1 MRSAIKVQLWLK
13 IQKERDN
20 SSVSTEEKVYSAE
33 DTEQLDSAAESGAE
47 EKTAA
52 GEGAASGNTEE
63 AKEQGSG
70 READDGRDGSEA
82 AKIETETDIPGS
94 DEEKAS
100 GNGDEE
106 KASGNGDEEKASG
119 NGDEEKDPGT
129 GEEENDSETGEEAP
143 GAEKAAKNEKDGFF
157 GRKYKKELA
166 KKEEELNAL
175 KDRYMR
181 TLAEYENYRK
191 RTEKEKADIYTYAVK
206 DVMTKMLPILDN
218 LERGLAL
225 IPEESKADPV
235 AEGMDKI
242 CKQFQKTLQDIGV
255 KPIEAEGK
263 EFDPNLHNAVMHV
276 EDGNLGENIVAEEL
290 QKGYTYKESV
300 VRHSMVKVAN

>member
-94 DEEKAS
+94 DEEKDS

-106 KASGNGDEEKASG
+106 KASGNGDEEK
-119 NGDEEKDPGT
+119 NPGT
-129 GEEENDSETGEEAP
+129 GEEEINSETGEEAP

>member
-1 MRSAIKVQLWLK
+1 MHSAITVQLWLK

-63 AKEQGSG
+63 AKEPGSG
-70 READDGRDGSEA
+70 HEADDGRDGSEA
-82 AKIETETDIPGS
+82 AKKENETDDPGP

-100 GNGDEE
+100 GNGD
-106 KASGNGDEEKASG
+106 DET
-119 NGDEEKDPGT
+119 DPGT
-129 GEEENDSETGEEAP
+129 GEEEKDPETGEEEP

-218 LERGLAL
+218 LERGLAV

-276 EDGNLGENIVAEEL
+276 EDENLGENVVAEEL

>member
-1 MRSAIKVQLWLK
+1 MHSAITVQLWLK

-70 READDGRDGSEA
+70 HEADDGRDGSEA
-82 AKIETETDIPGS
+82 ANKENETDAPGP

-100 GNGDEE
+100 GNGD
-106 KASGNGDEEKASG
+106 DET
-119 NGDEEKDPGT
+119 DPGT
-129 GEEENDSETGEEAP
+129 GEEEKDPETGEEEP

-218 LERGLAL
+218 LERGLAV

>member
-1 MRSAIKVQLWLK
+1 MHSAITVQLWLK

-94 DEEKAS
+94 DEEK
-100 GNGDEE
+100 D
-106 KASGNGDEEKASG
+106 SGNGDEEKASG

-218 LERGLAL
+218 LERGLAV

-276 EDGNLGENIVAEEL
+276 EDENLGENVVAEEL

>member
-1 MRSAIKVQLWLK
+1 MHSAITVQLWLK

-70 READDGRDGSEA
+70 HEADDGRDGSEA
-82 AKIETETDIPGS
+82 AKKENETDDPGP

-106 KASGNGDEEKASG
+106 T
-119 NGDEEKDPGT
+119 DPGT
-129 GEEENDSETGEEAP
+129 GEEEKDSENGEEEP
-143 GAEKAAKNEKDGFF
+143 GTEKAAKNEKDGFF

-218 LERGLAL
+218 LERGIAV

-276 EDGNLGENIVAEEL
+276 EDENLGENVVAEEL

>member
-1 MRSAIKVQLWLK
+1 MHSAITVQLWLK

-70 READDGRDGSEA
+70 HEADDGRDGSEA
-82 AKIETETDIPGS
+82 ANKENETDAPEP
-94 DEEKAS
+94 DEETAS

-106 KASGNGDEEKASG
+106 T
-119 NGDEEKDPGT
+119 DPGT
-129 GEEENDSETGEEAP
+129 GEEEKDSETGEEEP

-218 LERGLAL
+218 LERGLAV
-225 IPEESKADPV
+225 IPDESKADPV

-276 EDGNLGENIVAEEL
+276 EDENLGENVVAEEL

>member
-1 MRSAIKVQLWLK
+1 MHSAITVQLWLK

-70 READDGRDGSEA
+70 HEADDGRDGSEA
-82 AKIETETDIPGS
+82 AKKENETDDPGP

-100 GNGDEE
+100 GNGD
-106 KASGNGDEEKASG
+106 DET
-119 NGDEEKDPGT
+119 DPGT
-129 GEEENDSETGEEAP
+129 GEEEKDPETGEEEP

-218 LERGLAL
+218 LERGLAV

-276 EDGNLGENIVAEEL
+276 EDENLGENVVAEEL

>member
-1 MRSAIKVQLWLK
+1 MHSAITVQLWLK

-94 DEEKAS
+94 
-100 GNGDEE
+100 DEE

-276 EDGNLGENIVAEEL
+276 EDGNLGDNIVAEEL

>member
-1 MRSAIKVQLWLK
+1 MRSAITVQLWLK

-94 DEEKAS
+94 DEEK
-100 GNGDEE
+100 D
-106 KASGNGDEEKASG
+106 SGNGDEEKASG

>member
-94 DEEKAS
+94 
-100 GNGDEE
+100 DEE

>member
-1 MRSAIKVQLWLK
+1 MDHPRI
-13 IQKERDN
+13 
-20 SSVSTEEKVYSAE
+20 
-33 DTEQLDSAAESGAE
+33 DSG
-47 EKTAA
+47 
-52 GEGAASGNTEE
+52 G
-63 AKEQGSG
+63 Q
-70 READDGRDGSEA
+70 ADD
-82 AKIETETDIPGS
+82 ET
-94 DEEKAS
+94 
-100 GNGDEE
+100 
-106 KASGNGDEEKASG
+106 
-119 NGDEEKDPGT
+119 DPGT
-129 GEEENDSETGEEAP
+129 GEEEKDPETGEEEP

-166 KKEEELNAL
+166 KKEEERNAL

-218 LERGLAL
+218 LERGLAV
-225 IPEESKADPV
+225 IPDESKADPV

-276 EDGNLGENIVAEEL
+276 EDEEAGENIVVQEL
-290 QKGYTYKESV
+290 QKGYTYHDSV

>member
-1 MRSAIKVQLWLK
+1 MHSAITVQLWLK

-70 READDGRDGSEA
+70 HEADDGRDGSEA
-82 AKIETETDIPGS
+82 ANKENETDAPGP

-100 GNGDEE
+100 GNGD
-106 KASGNGDEEKASG
+106 DET
-119 NGDEEKDPGT
+119 DPGT
-129 GEEENDSETGEEAP
+129 GEEEKDPETGEEEP

-218 LERGLAL
+218 LERGLAV

-276 EDGNLGENIVAEEL
+276 EDENLGENVVAEEL

>member
-1 MRSAIKVQLWLK
+1 MHSAITVQLWLK

-70 READDGRDGSEA
+70 HEADDGRDGSEP
-82 AKIETETDIPGS
+82 AKKENETDDPGP

-106 KASGNGDEEKASG
+106 T
-119 NGDEEKDPGT
+119 DPGT
-129 GEEENDSETGEEAP
+129 GEEEKDSENGEEEP
-143 GAEKAAKNEKDGFF
+143 GTEKAAKNEKDGFF

-218 LERGLAL
+218 LERGLAV

-276 EDGNLGENIVAEEL
+276 EDENLGENVVAEEL

>member
-1 MRSAIKVQLWLK
+1 MHSAITVQLWLK

-70 READDGRDGSEA
+70 HKADDGRDGSEA
-82 AKIETETDIPGS
+82 ANKENETDAPGP

-100 GNGDEE
+100 GNGD
-106 KASGNGDEEKASG
+106 DET
-119 NGDEEKDPGT
+119 DPGT
-129 GEEENDSETGEEAP
+129 GEEEKDPETGEEEP

-218 LERGLAL
+218 LERGIAV

-276 EDGNLGENIVAEEL
+276 EDENLGENVVAEEL

>member
-1 MRSAIKVQLWLK
+1 MHSAITVQLWLK

-82 AKIETETDIPGS
+82 ANKENETDAPGP

-100 GNGDEE
+100 GNGD
-106 KASGNGDEEKASG
+106 DET
-119 NGDEEKDPGT
+119 DPGT
-129 GEEENDSETGEEAP
+129 GEEEKDPETGEEEP

-218 LERGLAL
+218 LERGLAV
-225 IPEESKADPV
+225 IPDESKADPV

-276 EDGNLGENIVAEEL
+276 EDENLGENVVAEEL

>member
-1 MRSAIKVQLWLK
+1 MRSAITVQLWLK

-106 KASGNGDEEKASG
+106 KASGNGDEET
-119 NGDEEKDPGT
+119 DPGT

>member
-1 MRSAIKVQLWLK
+1 MHSAITVQLWLK

-94 DEEKAS
+94 DEEK
-100 GNGDEE
+100 D
-106 KASGNGDEEKASG
+106 SGNGDEEKASG

-276 EDGNLGENIVAEEL
+276 EDENLGENVVAEEL

>member
-1 MRSAIKVQLWLK
+1 MHSAITVQLWLK

-63 AKEQGSG
+63 AKEPGSG
-70 READDGRDGSEA
+70 HEADDGRDGSEA
-82 AKIETETDIPGS
+82 AKKENETDDPGP

-106 KASGNGDEEKASG
+106 T
-119 NGDEEKDPGT
+119 DPGT
-129 GEEENDSETGEEAP
+129 GEEEKDPETGEEEP

-218 LERGLAL
+218 LERGLAV

-276 EDGNLGENIVAEEL
+276 EDENLGENVVAEEL

>member
-1 MRSAIKVQLWLK
+1 MRSAITVQLWLK

-94 DEEKAS
+94 DEEK
-100 GNGDEE
+100 D
-106 KASGNGDEEKASG
+106 SGNGDEEKASG
-119 NGDEEKDPGT
+119 NGDEEKDHGT
-129 GEEENDSETGEEAP
+129 GEEENNSETGEEAP

-263 EFDPNLHNAVMHV
+263 EFDLNLHNAVMHV

>member
-1 MRSAIKVQLWLK
+1 MRSAITVQLWLK

-94 DEEKAS
+94 DEEK
-100 GNGDEE
+100 D
-106 KASGNGDEEKASG
+106 SGNGDEEKASG

-143 GAEKAAKNEKDGFF
+143 GAEKASKNEKDGFF

>member
-1 MRSAIKVQLWLK
+1 MHSAITVQLWLK

-94 DEEKAS
+94 
-100 GNGDEE
+100 DEE

>member
-1 MRSAIKVQLWLK
+1 MRSAITVQLWLK

-70 READDGRDGSEA
+70 HEADDGRDGSEA
-82 AKIETETDIPGS
+82 ANKENETDAPGP

-106 KASGNGDEEKASG
+106 T
-119 NGDEEKDPGT
+119 DPGT
-129 GEEENDSETGEEAP
+129 GEEEKDSENGEEEP
-143 GAEKAAKNEKDGFF
+143 GTEKAAKNEKDGFF

-218 LERGLAL
+218 LERGLAV

-276 EDGNLGENIVAEEL
+276 EDENLGENVVAEEL

>member
-1 MRSAIKVQLWLK
+1 MHSAITIQLWLK

-82 AKIETETDIPGS
+82 ANKENETDAPGP

-100 GNGDEE
+100 GNGD
-106 KASGNGDEEKASG
+106 DET
-119 NGDEEKDPGT
+119 DPGT
-129 GEEENDSETGEEAP
+129 GEEEKDPETGEEEP

-218 LERGLAL
+218 LERGIAV

-276 EDGNLGENIVAEEL
+276 EDENLGENVVAEEL

>member
-1 MRSAIKVQLWLK
+1 MHSAITVQLWLK

-63 AKEQGSG
+63 AKEPGSG
-70 READDGRDGSEA
+70 HEADDGRDGSEA
-82 AKIETETDIPGS
+82 ANKENETDAPGP
-94 DEEKAS
+94 DEETAS
-100 GNGDEE
+100 GNGD
-106 KASGNGDEEKASG
+106 DET
-119 NGDEEKDPGT
+119 DPGT
-129 GEEENDSETGEEAP
+129 GEEEKDPETGEEEP

>member
-1 MRSAIKVQLWLK
+1 MHSAITVQLWLK

-70 READDGRDGSEA
+70 HEADDGRDGSEA
-82 AKIETETDIPGS
+82 ANKENETDAPGP
-94 DEEKAS
+94 DEETAS
-100 GNGDEE
+100 GNGD
-106 KASGNGDEEKASG
+106 DET
-119 NGDEEKDPGT
+119 DPGT
-129 GEEENDSETGEEAP
+129 GEEEKDPETGEEEP
-143 GAEKAAKNEKDGFF
+143 GTEKAAKNEKDGFF

-218 LERGLAL
+218 LERGLAV

-276 EDGNLGENIVAEEL
+276 EDENLGENVVAEEL

>member
-1 MRSAIKVQLWLK
+1 MHSAITVQLWLK

-70 READDGRDGSEA
+70 HEADDGRDGFEA
-82 AKIETETDIPGS
+82 ANKENETDAPGP
-94 DEEKAS
+94 
-100 GNGDEE
+100 
-106 KASGNGDEEKASG
+106 DEEKASG

-218 LERGLAL
+218 LERGLAV

-276 EDGNLGENIVAEEL
+276 EDENLGENVVAEEL

>member
-1 MRSAIKVQLWLK
+1 MHSAITAQLWLK

-52 GEGAASGNTEE
+52 GEGAASGKTEE
-63 AKEQGSG
+63 AKKQGSG
-70 READDGRDGSEA
+70 HEADNGRDGSEA
-82 AKIETETDIPGS
+82 ANIEIETDTSGS
-94 DEEKAS
+94 
-100 GNGDEE
+100 
-106 KASGNGDEEKASG
+106 DEEKASG
-119 NGDEEKDPGT
+119 NGDEEKDPGAGEEDHDPET
-129 GEEENDSETGEEAP
+129 GEEEP

-218 LERGLAL
+218 LERGLAV
-225 IPEESKADPV
+225 IPEELKADPV

-276 EDGNLGENIVAEEL
+276 EDENLGENVVAEEL

>member
-94 DEEKAS
+94 DEEK
-100 GNGDEE
+100 D
-106 KASGNGDEEKASG
+106 SGNGDEEKASG

-143 GAEKAAKNEKDGFF
+143 GAEKAAKNEKEGFF

>member
-70 READDGRDGSEA
+70 HEADDGRDGSEA

-94 DEEKAS
+94 DEEK
-100 GNGDEE
+100 D
-106 KASGNGDEEKASG
+106 SGNGDEEKASG

>member
-1 MRSAIKVQLWLK
+1 MHSAITVQLWLK

-94 DEEKAS
+94 DEEK
-100 GNGDEE
+100 D
-106 KASGNGDEEKASG
+106 SGNGDEEKASG

-143 GAEKAAKNEKDGFF
+143 GAEKASKNEKDGFF